1 MTRRAP
7 AVLRAAR
14 AGWAWG
20 TDYVYVTWRQARGL
34 LRPGAPADLST
45 GSRIPVVLLPG
56 IYETWFFLEPLARA
70 LHRAGHPVL
79 TVPALGANTFDLE
92 ASARLVADQIAEV
105 GADRV
110 VLVAHSKGGLIGK
123 YLLTHPGLTGAVVGL
138 VAVNTPF
145 RGSVYATHFPA
156 RPVRALSPRFPDM
169 VALARDSTSHG
180 RIVSIYGDFD
190 PHIPGGSALEGAVN
204 VHLPV
209 MGHFRTVAHPA
220 VLEAVT
226 DQVARLEETPSPSA
240 GQPTAAG

>member
-1 MTRRAP
+1 MTRAP

-20 TDYVYVTWRQARGL
+20 TDYAYVTWRQARGL
-34 LRPGAPADLST
+34 LRPRDPSGLASGP
-45 GSRIPVVLLPG
+45 RIPVVLVPG

-70 LHRAGHPVL
+70 LHRAGHPVV
-79 TVPALGANTFDLE
+79 TVPALGLNTFDLE
-92 ASARLVADQIAEV
+92 TSARLVADRIAEL
-105 GADRV
+105 GGHRV

-123 YLLTHPGLTGAVVGL
+123 YLLNRPGLTDAVVGV

-145 RGSVYATHFPA
+145 RGSVYATRFPS
-156 RPVRALSPRFPDM
+156 RPVRALAPRFPDM
-169 VALARDSTSHG
+169 VDLARDSTSHG

-209 MGHFRTVAHPA
+209 MGHFRTVAHPE
-220 VLEAVT
+220 VLAAVT
-226 DQVARLEETPSPSA
+226 AQVARLEETSA
-240 GQPTAAG
+240 PTAG